1 MKCLKK
7 QWNGRWTF
15 PLSQAWVFEP
25 QFASAVKKR
34 VVRIQFSCQH
44 VIQFLFCLKKAEKG
58 KERNERGESMNAS
71 QATECVLFLF
81 PHTPLVVSGPFS
93 EL

>member
-1 MKCLKK
+1 MFEK

-34 VVRIQFSCQH
+34 VVRSVQLSACDPIF
-44 VIQFLFCLKKAEKG
+44 
-58 KERNERGESMNAS
+58 
-71 QATECVLFLF
+71 VLFKKKQKKGRKE
-81 PHTPLVVSGPFS
+81 TSV
-93 EL
+93 EKA